1 MCRTLGE
8 GGGGVVLSL
17 VLFSFSNDNGT
28 TQAESKKGSARFLD
42 SVLCVAPAIV
52 PRSRFATNDR
62 SLKGGSVRRPETYAK
77 PIGDREQY
85 VLVFE
90 CLGV

>member
-1 MCRTLGE
+1 MR
-8 GGGGVVLSL
+8 GGGGWVVLSL

-28 TQAESKKGSARFLD
+28 TQAESKNGTAWFLD
-42 SVLCVAPAIV
+42 SVLCVAPVIV

-62 SLKGGSVRRPETYAK
+62 SLEGGSVRRPGTYAK
-77 PIGDREQY
+77 PIGDRELY